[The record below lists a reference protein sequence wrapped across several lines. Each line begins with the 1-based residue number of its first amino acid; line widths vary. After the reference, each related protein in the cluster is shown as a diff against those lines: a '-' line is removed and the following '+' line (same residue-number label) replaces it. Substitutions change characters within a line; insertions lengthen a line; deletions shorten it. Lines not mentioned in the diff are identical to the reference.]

1 MTFLTDPHCPWPTCL
16 SNLASQ
22 RIHSTGVP
30 EPGPNQGRRIFFW
43 GGGHELKYSKS
54 FRLPWQL
61 TFQAC
66 CSKKVNSL
74 HTCRGATGGGQ
85 PRASLHSSVCKVLA
99 PGILGFTLPPPGPDG
114 QANGCAGKYWAI
126 DSTVTEH
133 HPVNDT
139 AMKCFSNPERVA
151 FGCWTTGRNLL
162 VGSAAEMK
170 RLSGAGPWKP
180 RLLKKPQSWS
190 LAEWR
195 KIVMAQLGVAKRRRE
210 EEGCCFQ
217 NCLNPSST

>member
-1 MTFLTDPHCPWPTCL
+1 MAVDL
-16 SNLASQ
+16 SGMLQ
-22 RIHSTGVP
+22 QKKLIHFTHVV
-30 EPGPNQGRRIFFW
+30 EQQVVDDH
-43 GGGHELKYSKS
+43 GG
-54 FRLPWQL
+54 
-61 TFQAC
+61 C
-66 CSKKVNSL
+66 
-74 HTCRGATGGGQ
+74 
-85 PRASLHSSVCKVLA
+85 LHSSVCKVLA
-99 PGILGFTLPPPGPDG
+99 PGIRGFTLPPPGPDG
-114 QANGCAGKYWAI
+114 QANGCAGKHWAI
-126 DSTVTEH
+126 DCTVTEH

-162 VGSAAEMK
+162 VGNAAEMK

-210 EEGCCFQ
+210 EEGCSFQ